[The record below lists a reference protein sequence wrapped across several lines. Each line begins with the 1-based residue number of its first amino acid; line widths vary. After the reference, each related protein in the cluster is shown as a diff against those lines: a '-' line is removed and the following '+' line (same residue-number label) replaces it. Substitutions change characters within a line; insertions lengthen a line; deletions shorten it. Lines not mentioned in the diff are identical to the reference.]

1 MNAVTEEIITH
12 AAAEAGIALNGQA
25 ARVAELVESRL
36 PDTDDGYTRDD
47 ISYELDA
54 ALPEVGIEFTT
65 DEVWEMA
72 AVVCNWI

>member
-1 MNAVTEEIITH
+1 MNAVTEDIITH
-12 AAAEAGIALNGQA
+12 AAAEAGATLNGQA

-36 PDTDDGYTRDD
+36 PDTEDGYTRDD

-54 ALPEVGIEFTT
+54 ALTEVGVEFST
-65 DEVWEMA
+65 DQVWEMA